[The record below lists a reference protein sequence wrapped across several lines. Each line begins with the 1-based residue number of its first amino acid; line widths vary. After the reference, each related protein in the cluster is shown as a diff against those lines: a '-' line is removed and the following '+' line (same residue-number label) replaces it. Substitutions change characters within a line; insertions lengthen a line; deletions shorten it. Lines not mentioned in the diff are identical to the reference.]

1 LNIKNIINHKNNF
14 ISIREKLLEI
24 KEISKNETQDP
35 LVIFFLFTTLFLPV
49 ITTIGLLELNLLNSI
64 ELIIPYSIA
73 GSCLMGFLLNKL
85 FNKIYKKRE
94 DSNFLKIFSKYNPEI
109 IISKKQSNQINEIV
123 INLSKEEEL
132 IQESPEDI
140 FSLSNENVSTQLIA
154 YLEYSNN
161 DNKEK
166 EDAIEII
173 KSLGIK
179 KDIEKL
185 QLMKNINNN
194 SLIKNTMIKKI

>member
-1 LNIKNIINHKNNF
+1 MNIKNIINHKNNF